1 MGAAMPTLDE
11 AYPTIVAA
19 LDERYGSPEPIRDD
33 LDPFEAMV
41 ATILTRSAEPRKV
54 DAALNVL
61 RDAGLLAPDSLAEAD
76 EREVGDAF
84 RERKVLL
91 SAKAISPIR
100 RLARLL
106 VDRHGGSAESFRRG
120 TPPTDPLREELAE
133 LNGIGPATADAIL
146 LFALRRGTYPI
157 DRATYR
163 VLVRHDW
170 LDPSAD
176 YDEARAVV
184 ERQSPDDPDA
194 LARLSR
200 WMERIGR
207 DYCRVG
213 SPRCEQCPLRPVL
226 PVGGPRDPGD

>member
-1 MGAAMPTLDE
+1 MPTLGE
-11 AYPTIVAA
+11 SYPAILAA

-41 ATILTRSAEPRKV
+41 ATLLSRSAEPRKV
-54 DAALNVL
+54 DAALIVL
-61 RDAGLLAPDSLAEAD
+61 RDAGLLTPEPLAEAD
-76 EREVGDAF
+76 ESEVVDAF
-84 RERKVLL
+84 REGKVLL
-91 SAKAISPIR
+91 SAKTIAPIR
-100 RLARLL
+100 RLARLI
-106 VDRHGGSAESFRRG
+106 VDRHDGSAEPFRRG
-120 TPPTDPLREELAE
+120 SPPTDPLREELAE
-133 LNGIGPATADAIL
+133 LNGIGQATVDAIL
-146 LFALRRGTYPI
+146 LFALRRATYPV

-163 VLVRHDW
+163 VLVRHGW

-184 ERQSPDDPDA
+184 ERLSPDDPDS

-213 SPRCEQCPLRPVL
+213 SPKCEHCPLRPVL
-226 PVGGPRDPGD
+226 PEGGPRDPGD

>member
-1 MGAAMPTLDE
+1 MPTLGE
-11 AYPTIVAA
+11 SYPTIVAA

-33 LDPFEAMV
+33 LNPFEAMV
-41 ATILTRSAEPRKV
+41 AAVLARSAEPRKV
-54 DAALNVL
+54 DAALIVL
-61 RDAGLLAPDSLAEAD
+61 RDAGLLEPEPLAEAD
-76 EREVGDAF
+76 ENEIGDVF
-84 RERKVLL
+84 REGRVPL
-91 SAKAISPIR
+91 SAKAVAPIR

-106 VDRHGGSAESFRRG
+106 VDRHGGSAEPLRRG
-120 TPPTDPLREELAE
+120 SPPTDPLREELSE

-146 LFALRRGTYPI
+146 LFALRRGTYPV

-163 VLVRHDW
+163 VLVRHGW

-176 YDEARAVV
+176 YDEARTVV
-184 ERQSPDDPDA
+184 ERLSPDDPDG

-213 SPRCEQCPLRPVL
+213 SPKCEHCPLRPVL
-226 PVGGPRDPGD
+226 PEGGPRNPGD

>member
-1 MGAAMPTLDE
+1 MPTLGE
-11 AYPTIVAA
+11 SYPTIVAT

-33 LDPFEAMV
+33 LEPFEAMIAAV
-41 ATILTRSAEPRKV
+41 LARSAEPRKV
-54 DAALNVL
+54 DAALTVL
-61 RDAGLLAPDSLAEAD
+61 RDAGLLEPGPLAEAD
-76 EREVGDAF
+76 ENEISDLF
-84 RERKVLL
+84 REGKVTL
-91 SAKAISPIR
+91 SSRAIAPLR

-106 VDRHGGSAESFRRG
+106 VDRHDGSAESLRQG
-120 TPPTDPLREELAE
+120 SPPTDWLREEIAG

-146 LFALRRGTYPI
+146 LFALRRGTYPV

-163 VLVRHDW
+163 VLIRHDW

-184 ERQSPDDPDA
+184 ERLGPDDPDG

-200 WMERIGR
+200 WMERVGR

-213 SPRCEQCPLRPVL
+213 TPRCEQCPLRPVL
-226 PVGGPRDPGD
+226 PEGGPREPGD